1 LFFLIVVHKFNEQI
15 AYNVFLPNHL
25 TAYPSKNL
33 QPTAFFP
40 TDFLPTDL
48 FFTFAQYQFISMSIF
63 KNIHTAER
71 ATEQAVSDNPVFMR
85 QLFAYEQAAKEIN
98 GTVLEIGSGEG
109 YGIKLLAPHSS
120 RYIAIDK
127 FKPVNSDNFKS
138 VEFIQMEV
146 PWLNGLEDQLFD
158 VVICFQLIEHIQD
171 DKTLLKE
178 IYRVLKPGGKLLL
191 TTPNKTMSLT
201 RNPYHMREY
210 TTEEFRK
217 LISFYF
223 QPDKIY
229 FGGVYGDEQIM
240 QYQEKNKASIA
251 KWKKW
256 DIFNL
261 EENLPGKWFQV
272 PYDILNRMNRNKLKG
287 QHDELVSKITT
298 ANYYLKEMDGT
309 QLDFYCRAVK

>member
-1 LFFLIVVHKFNEQI
+1 
-15 AYNVFLPNHL
+15 
-25 TAYPSKNL
+25 
-33 QPTAFFP
+33 
-40 TDFLPTDL
+40 
-48 FFTFAQYQFISMSIF
+48 MSIF

-127 FKPVNSDNFKS
+127 FKPVNTDNFKS

-146 PWLNGLEDQLFD
+146 PWLNGLEDQFFD

-287 QHDELVSKITT
+287 QHDELVSKIST